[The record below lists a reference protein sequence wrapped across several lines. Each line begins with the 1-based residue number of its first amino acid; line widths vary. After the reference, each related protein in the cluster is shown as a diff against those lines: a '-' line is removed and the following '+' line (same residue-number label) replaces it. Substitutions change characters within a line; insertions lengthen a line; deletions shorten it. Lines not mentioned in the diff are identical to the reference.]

1 MKLWLLPLVI
11 FACFLLVGCPSYSLH
26 PLYTDQD
33 AVVVPALEGTWIDPS
48 SDPKE
53 KTTFQT
59 TFQKSG
65 DHGYT
70 MIVDEAGTK
79 LIQTYDIRLI
89 RLGNQLFMDLAWSD
103 QTLNGANL
111 DPPIGAFIAHEILKV
126 EISEDDLA
134 YATLEDDA
142 IKKQGRAT
150 GENLLEY
157 RTSDNGA
164 LLVTA
169 STDGLRRYVAAHAGD
184 AFSSFEHLKKKRE
197 QPAK

>member
-1 MKLWLLPLVI
+1 MKLWLLPLLI
-11 FACFLLVGCPSYSLH
+11 FACSLLAGCPLYSLH

-33 AVVVPALEGTWIDPS
+33 SVVVSALEGTWIDPS
-48 SDPKE
+48 PDPKE

-70 MIVDEAGTK
+70 MIVDDPSTK
-79 LIQTYDIRLI
+79 LRQTYDIRLI

-103 QTLNGANL
+103 QTLNGASL
-111 DPPIGAFIAHEILKV
+111 DPPIGAFATHEILKV
-126 EISEDDLA
+126 EISEADLA

-142 IKKQGRAT
+142 IKKQGRAA

-169 STDGLRRYVAAHAGD
+169 STDDLRRYVAAHAGD
-184 AFSSFEHLKKKRE
+184 AFSSYEHLKKKRE
-197 QPAK
+197 QSSK